1 MPAPDSFVDTNIL
14 LYAISTDPTEA
25 EKSTVAR
32 NLLMTANWAWSAQ
45 VAAEFVNASTSARRP
60 VPLTLVQAERWIDTW
75 MAFLLIPT
83 DGTIVKET
91 IRLAELPSDLCS
103 TDGKAG
109 GRIRG
114 NRADEILGTAE
125 KNDFGI
131 CFSAPHPIP
140 HGHLPGVTG
149 QGRVNR

>member
-14 LYAISTDPTEA
+14 LYAISTDPAEA

-83 DGTIVKET
+83 DGTIVKEA
-91 IRLAELPSDLCS
+91 IRLAARYQISYFDGQIVAAAKALRCRILYTEDLNHGQDY
-103 TDGKAG
+103 DG
-109 GRIRG
+109 
-114 NRADEILGTAE
+114 
-125 KNDFGI
+125 
-131 CFSAPHPIP
+131 
-140 HGHLPGVTG
+140 V
-149 QGRVNR
+149 RVVNPFVGSNP